1 MASSLSSRG
10 SLDMCSGPL
19 FGKIVR
25 YTLPIILT
33 SVLQLLFN
41 AADLIVVGQYC
52 GSISVAA
59 VGATGAISN
68 LIITLFIG
76 LSVGAGVA
84 VAVGL
89 GARDDAA
96 VRDAVHTAIPTAFFC
111 GIAITVIGA
120 VGARQFLIW
129 MDTPDDVLD
138 LAAVYMRVYFCGV
151 TGSMLYNF
159 GAAIL
164 RAAGDTLRPLIFLT
178 AAGVLNVGLNIFFV
192 VVFDMDVAGVAL
204 ATSITQAL
212 AAVCI
217 LVALMRRTDACR
229 LILRDMRIKKE
240 PLRRIVAIGL
250 PAGVQGVM
258 FSISNVIIQSSIN
271 SFGSAAMS
279 GNSAA
284 NNLDSFVC
292 VSMNALHQS
301 ALNFTGQNYGARHY
315 RRIGRIRWI
324 CLGCVTVLGLVL
336 GSLMYLAGRPLLAI
350 YITDSPAAIE
360 YGMLRLTFVCL
371 PFFLN
376 GLHDV
381 MTGVIRGMGHSA
393 APMLISV
400 FGICISRVIWIYTVF
415 RIPEYHNL
423 SFLYLSYPISW
434 ILTFLMQ
441 TVCCEVLL
449 ARLRRQGD
457 EVPETA

>member
-1 MASSLSSRG
+1 
-10 SLDMCSGPL
+10 
-19 FGKIVR
+19 
-25 YTLPIILT
+25 
-33 SVLQLLFN
+33 
-41 AADLIVVGQYC
+41 
-52 GSISVAA
+52 
-59 VGATGAISN
+59 
-68 LIITLFIG
+68 
-76 LSVGAGVA
+76 
-84 VAVGL
+84 
-89 GARDDAA
+89 
-96 VRDAVHTAIPTAFFC
+96 
-111 GIAITVIGA
+111 
-120 VGARQFLIW
+120 
-129 MDTPDDVLD
+129 
-138 LAAVYMRVYFCGV
+138 
-151 TGSMLYNF
+151 
-159 GAAIL
+159 
-164 RAAGDTLRPLIFLT
+164 
-178 AAGVLNVGLNIFFV
+178 
-192 VVFDMDVAGVAL
+192 
-204 ATSITQAL
+204 
-212 AAVCI
+212 
-217 LVALMRRTDACR
+217 MRRTDACR

-449 ARLRRQGD
+449 ARLRKQGD

>member
-1 MASSLSSRG
+1 
-10 SLDMCSGPL
+10 
-19 FGKIVR
+19 
-25 YTLPIILT
+25 
-33 SVLQLLFN
+33 
-41 AADLIVVGQYC
+41 
-52 GSISVAA
+52 
-59 VGATGAISN
+59 
-68 LIITLFIG
+68 
-76 LSVGAGVA
+76 
-84 VAVGL
+84 
-89 GARDDAA
+89 
-96 VRDAVHTAIPTAFFC
+96 
-111 GIAITVIGA
+111 
-120 VGARQFLIW
+120 
-129 MDTPDDVLD
+129 
-138 LAAVYMRVYFCGV
+138 MRIYFYGV

-360 YGMLRLTFVCL
+360 YGMLRLPFVCL